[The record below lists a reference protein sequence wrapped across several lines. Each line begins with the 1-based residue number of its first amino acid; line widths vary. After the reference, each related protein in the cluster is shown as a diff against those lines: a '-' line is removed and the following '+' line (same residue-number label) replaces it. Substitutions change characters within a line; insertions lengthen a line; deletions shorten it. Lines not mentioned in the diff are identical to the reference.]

1 MIAELRRQQLW
12 TEPSQNLWGSKCLRD
27 TYFRLAFDLSSRA
40 TSREDGSTHRPKAKQ
55 VENRREPEWSSW
67 SDLRSSC
74 NLRNAPDAALV
85 PASRGDR
92 GLRRCSSTALG

>member
-40 TSREDGSTHRPKAKQ
+40 RSRGDVSAHPLKAKP
-55 VENRREPEWSSW
+55 VGSRRESEWSSW
-67 SDLRSSC
+67 SGPRSSC
-74 NLRNAPDAALV
+74 NLRNAPDAAQV
-85 PASRGDR
+85 PALPQDQ
-92 GLRRCSSTALG
+92 GLRRCSSTARG